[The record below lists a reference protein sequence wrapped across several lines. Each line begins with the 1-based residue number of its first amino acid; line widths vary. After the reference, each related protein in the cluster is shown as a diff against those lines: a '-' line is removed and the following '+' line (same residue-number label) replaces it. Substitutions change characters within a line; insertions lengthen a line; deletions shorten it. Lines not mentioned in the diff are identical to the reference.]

1 MIQFLQVKSHQ
12 RIWKIGIR
20 LNIKFIEMEI
30 YSKSYTEQITQLKES
45 PLFALSLC
53 SKELAHS
60 NMWKWLMDTDREFA
74 KAFFD
79 NIDINNIKYD

>member
-1 MIQFLQVKSHQ
+1 M
-12 RIWKIGIR
+12 G
-20 LNIKFIEMEI
+20 
-30 YSKSYTEQITQLKES
+30 YTEQITQLNES

-79 NIDINNIKYD
+79 NIDIKY